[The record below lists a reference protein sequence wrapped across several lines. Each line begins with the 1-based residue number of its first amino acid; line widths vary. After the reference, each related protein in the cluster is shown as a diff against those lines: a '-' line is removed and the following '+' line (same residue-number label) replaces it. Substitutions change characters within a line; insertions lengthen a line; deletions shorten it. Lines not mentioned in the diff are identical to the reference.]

1 MYLAVPVLAYAGERT
16 LRFFRSGFST
26 VRLLKASIW
35 INHSLIYIYIYKT
48 YKLNYVF

>member
-35 INHSLIYIYIYKT
+35 INHSLIYIYIYIT